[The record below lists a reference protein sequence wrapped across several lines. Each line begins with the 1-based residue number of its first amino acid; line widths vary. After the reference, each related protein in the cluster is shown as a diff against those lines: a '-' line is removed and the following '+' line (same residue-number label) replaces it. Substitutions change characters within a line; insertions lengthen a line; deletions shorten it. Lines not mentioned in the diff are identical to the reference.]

1 MFFAILENNIF
12 EIYEKCKKIRVQKGT
27 LIFFSG
33 INKVGNIYA
42 DSL

>member
-12 EIYEKCKKIRVQKGT
+12 EIYEKMQKNKGAERHSYF
-27 LIFFSG
+27 LG

>member
-12 EIYEKCKKIRVQKGT
+12 EIYEKCKKNKSAERHSY
-27 LIFFSG
+27 FFSG